1 MAQSNP
7 RSSGRVNPL
16 LDFLYAAIMLR
27 IGSSDRLFVLTG
39 AGVSAESGLPTF
51 RGAGGIWRG
60 YPAQQVATPEAFHA
74 DPLLVW
80 QFYSMRRRKHQ
91 EVKPNPAHFAL
102 AELERELG
110 DRFFLCT
117 QNVDSLHEQAG
128 SQRVLHMHGRL
139 MMTRCSRESCSL
151 EPFEDS
157 SSYESEAE
165 LPKCSRCGALLR
177 PNVCWFGEVPYEMH
191 RIFAELGRSTV
202 LMTIGS
208 SGVVEPAASFV
219 RIARGHGARSIYIGP
234 EEPANQSYFDDV
246 VLGKA
251 GEALPEMVRAMCKV

>member
-1 MAQSNP
+1 M
-7 RSSGRVNPL
+7 
-16 LDFLYAAIMLR
+16 R
-27 IGSSDRLFVLTG
+27 ISPSDRLFVLTG

-60 YPAQQVATPEAFHA
+60 YPATQIATPEAFHA

-80 QFYSMRRRKHQ
+80 QFYSMRRQKHR

-102 AELERELG
+102 AELERQLG

-139 MMTRCSRESCSL
+139 TMTRCSRELCES
-151 EPFEDS
+151 EPFEDTGAH
-157 SSYESEAE
+157 ETE
-165 LPKCSRCGALLR
+165 LPICETCGAVLR
-177 PNVCWFGEVPYEMH
+177 PHVCWFGEVPYQMD
-191 RIFAELGRSTV
+191 RILAELERGTL
-202 LMTIGS
+202 LMTVGS

-219 RIARGHGARSIYIGP
+219 RVARRNHARTIYVGP
-234 EEPANQSYFDDV
+234 EEPANRDYFDEV
-246 VLGKA
+246 VLAKA
-251 GEALPEMVRAMCKV
+251 GEALPEMVKQLVAA